1 MSKIFPQSQR
11 IKIDSD
17 IELLAFQCQDTVF
30 QFAYIAPGASLKLHQ
45 HPESQIGMVISGKME
60 MNINGHKEIL
70 KPLQQVYAVGA
81 NVPHGAVNCSAETI
95 FSLDVK
101 RLVNSSVRSEEIL
114 KLSPTKDTA
123 TDLIYQAA
131 TGSWFE
137 IAIAK
142 IPTGVK
148 IKSQQSDPE
157 EIGIVLDGE
166 MLITVGNEQQ
176 QVKTGEIYYAP
187 ANIVNEGYNLT
198 TEEVTLIKILFV
210 NKIGLYPQLYEC

>member
-1 MSKIFPQSQR
+1 MSKIFPQSQS
-11 IKIDSD
+11 IKIGSD

-60 MNINGHKEIL
+60 MNINGHKEVL

-81 NVPHGAVNCSAETI
+81 NVPHAAVNCSAETI

-101 RLVNSSVRSEEIL
+101 RLVNLSVSEEIL
-114 KLSPTKDTA
+114 NLSTRKDTA
-123 TDLIYQAA
+123 TDLTYQSA
-131 TGSWFE
+131 TASWFE
-137 IAIAK
+137 IAIAQ
-142 IPTGVK
+142 IPPGVK
-148 IKSQQSDPE
+148 IKSQESDSE
-157 EIGIVLDGE
+157 EIGIVLYGE

-187 ANIVNEGYNLT
+187 ANVVNEGYNFT
-198 TEEVTLIKILFV
+198 TEEVTFLKIMFPSHS
-210 NKIGLYPQLYEC
+210 N

>member
-1 MSKIFPQSQR
+1 MSKNFPQSQR
-11 IKIDSD
+11 IKIGSD

-60 MNINGHKEIL
+60 MNINGHKEVL

-81 NVPHGAVNCSAETI
+81 NVPHGAVNCCGETI

-101 RLVNSSVRSEEIL
+101 RLVNSSVSEEIL
-114 KLSPTKDTA
+114 NLSPTKDTA
-123 TDLIYQAA
+123 TDLTYQAA

-137 IAIAK
+137 TAIAQ

-148 IKSQQSDPE
+148 IKSQQSESE
-157 EIGIVLDGE
+157 EIGIVLYGE

-176 QVKTGEIYYAP
+176 EVKTGEVYYSP

-198 TEEVTLIKILFV
+198 TEEVTLIRILFPSHS
-210 NKIGLYPQLYEC
+210 N

>member
-1 MSKIFPQSQR
+1 MSKFFPQSQR

-101 RLVNSSVRSEEIL
+101 RLVNLSVSEEIL
-114 KLSPTKDTA
+114 NLSPTKDTA

-142 IPTGVK
+142 IPPGLK
-148 IKSQQSDPE
+148 IKSDRSDAE
-157 EIGIVLDGE
+157 EIGIVFDGK

-187 ANIVNEGYNLT
+187 ANIVNQGYNLT

-210 NKIGLYPQLYEC
+210 KQPLNTIPFS